1 MLQPSCYTNVHQIRK
16 ANYVVSSLYEAER
29 FDEFLFH
36 WISWI
41 SDFAIWEKSKRLSV
55 CSHHAELEAEMEGVP
70 PGAHTILRWYQ
81 GSQPAG
87 SGAPE
92 TTYEKQRRNP
102 GCPGQGCLSQLRAP
116 YSSQTQQGSQTA
128 VTLLQPETLQ
138 THLDSRSG
146 PAQDASLLSVLLT
159 SSSPGD
165 QETRWDGLAALVS
178 PGAARGLLDG
188 VQVSACSRPARLD
201 PLPRRLSWQLP
212 ARASCAITHFLCGS
226 GSILAG

>member
-1 MLQPSCYTNVHQIRK
+1 MQ
-16 ANYVVSSLYEAER
+16 
-29 FDEFLFH
+29 
-36 WISWI
+36 
-41 SDFAIWEKSKRLSV
+41 
-55 CSHHAELEAEMEGVP
+55 GVP

-81 GSQPAG
+81 GSQPAD

-102 GCPGQGCLSQLRAP
+102 GCPGQGCLSQLQAP
-116 YSSQTQQGSQTA
+116 CSSQTQQGSQTA

-165 QETRWDGLAALVS
+165 QETR
-178 PGAARGLLDG
+178 
-188 VQVSACSRPARLD
+188 
-201 PLPRRLSWQLP
+201 
-212 ARASCAITHFLCGS
+212 
-226 GSILAG
+226 

>member
-1 MLQPSCYTNVHQIRK
+1 
-16 ANYVVSSLYEAER
+16 
-29 FDEFLFH
+29 
-36 WISWI
+36 
-41 SDFAIWEKSKRLSV
+41 
-55 CSHHAELEAEMEGVP
+55 MEGVP

-146 PAQDASLLSVLLT
+146 PAQDASLLSVLSLCSCWWKT
-159 SSSPGD
+159 LGSFCVLSSKAEMNGF
-165 QETRWDGLAALVS
+165 RLCNHVS
-178 PGAARGLLDG
+178 RYD
-188 VQVSACSRPARLD
+188 SITK
-201 PLPRRLSWQLP
+201 QL
-212 ARASCAITHFLCGS
+212 
-226 GSILAG
+226 